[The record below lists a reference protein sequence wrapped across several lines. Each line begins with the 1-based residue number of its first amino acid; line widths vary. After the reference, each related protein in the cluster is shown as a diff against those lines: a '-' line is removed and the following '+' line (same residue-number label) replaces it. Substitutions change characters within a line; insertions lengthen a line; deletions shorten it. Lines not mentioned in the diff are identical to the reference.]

1 MPDITI
7 EPLTPD
13 LVRELRPLIVANHK
27 ESGAVEHLD
36 PNWSMLEKL
45 NKGDAM
51 CLQVARVDGFAV
63 GYLAQAMNHS
73 HVSRDLVA
81 TVLAVYLDPGHRW
94 MARRLLAAA
103 EQVARD
109 AGASAFTFA
118 VPGGRIADW
127 LKVCGYERAE
137 VVMRKKLAG

>member
-1 MPDITI
+1 VPDIAI
-7 EPLTPD
+7 ETLTPD

-27 ESGAVEHLD
+27 ESGAVEDLNPD
-36 PNWSMLEKL
+36 WSMLEKL
-45 NKGDAM
+45 SKGFAM

-103 EQVARD
+103 EQAARD

-127 LKVCGYERAE
+127 LTVCGYEQVE
-137 VVMRKKLAG
+137 VVLRKKLAG